1 MNSNYS
7 TDTDKG
13 LYKKVWLN
21 KEEVKIGINQLPYSF
36 PENKVTILVVNKQ
49 EEEISKTRSIIK
61 FNVTFHKEFNFLMNN
76 DGHCV
81 DELFCFK
88 ELFFKE
94 ITFQNANYF
103 IIFAARGKWFT
114 KDILQQDLIGKP
126 LLKVFIRIMNNLF
139 NYNLSQNVNKEDQ
152 SVAFIY
158 DNNEKKCY
166 EPIESKGLMKLE
178 YIWSPDKIIC
188 DHYEEGLMIGF
199 ASQSKFNVNGQNYT
213 TGFGWYLNGS
223 GYKYPGDSISISS
236 NIYFGSKTIIEVKY
250 DFKKETISYNVN
262 GQNYEDVFTNVKDT
276 GIRFLEKREFTNR
289 EEEIKREY
297 KKRTEELQQ
306 KEEELQ
312 KEIQEIDKIK
322 QKMSTTTLLSTNKPI
337 KLNVGGTVF
346 TTLLNTLTSEPDTF
360 FVTFFSDYFAK
371 EMTDVCYFI
380 DRDPKYFNLILNHL
394 RGNDI
399 VKKIESLNDND
410 LLNFVE
416 EVHYYQI
423 ESLMKKLP
431 KKGIIILKQMGVEL
445 LDKIL

>member
-1 MNSNYS
+1 MISNNN

-21 KEEVKIGINQLPYSF
+21 KEVKIGTNQLPYSF

-61 FNVTFHKEFNFLMNN
+61 FNVTSHKEFNFLMNN

-139 NYNLSQNVNKEDQ
+139 KYNLSQNVNKEDQ

-158 DNNEKKCY
+158 DNNERKCY
-166 EPIESKGLMKLE
+166 EPTESKGLMKLE
-178 YIWSPDKIIC
+178 YIWSSDKIIC
-188 DHYEEGLMIGF
+188 DHYEAKVHTNVGWHEKCCFIQCGNAVQLSNENKRIKKINGEGNWNCGALGQVNCHHYKIKIITPPKYREGLMIGF

-250 DFKKETISYNVN
+250 DSKKETISYNVN

-276 GIRFLEKREFTNR
+276 G
-289 EEEIKREY
+289 
-297 KKRTEELQQ
+297 
-306 KEEELQ
+306 
-312 KEIQEIDKIK
+312 
-322 QKMSTTTLLSTNKPI
+322 
-337 KLNVGGTVF
+337 
-346 TTLLNTLTSEPDTF
+346 
-360 FVTFFSDYFAK
+360 
-371 EMTDVCYFI
+371 
-380 DRDPKYFNLILNHL
+380 
-394 RGNDI
+394 DI
-399 VKKIESLNDND
+399 CPAFDI
-410 LLNFVE
+410 
-416 EVHYYQI
+416 YYQKTEFEFI
-423 ESLMKKLP
+423 NF
-431 KKGIIILKQMGVEL
+431 
-445 LDKIL
+445 